1 MGVNSQDIKIGA
13 FPFLTEVHTMITW
26 KEYLIMQFLNTVT
39 FLIIQEF
46 FWLKMR
52 KRFDN
57 IIGTSKGVISR
68 NPLRGVHERVK
79 AWKER
84 EKEAILRSHRR

>member
-1 MGVNSQDIKIGA
+1 
-13 FPFLTEVHTMITW
+13 MITW

-57 IIGTSKGVISR
+57 LLGKGKIATPATHLKKIKQHVKDWR
-68 NPLRGVHERVK
+68 QRERDALVQ
-79 AWKER
+79 
-84 EKEAILRSHRR
+84 SHKKI

>member
-1 MGVNSQDIKIGA
+1 
-13 FPFLTEVHTMITW
+13 MITW
-26 KEYLIMQFLNTVT
+26 KEYLIMQFLNTIT

-52 KRFDN
+52 NRFDN
-57 IIGTSKGVISR
+57 IIGRGKEAVSR

-84 EKEAILRSHRR
+84 EKEAILRHHRK

>member
-1 MGVNSQDIKIGA
+1 
-13 FPFLTEVHTMITW
+13 MITW

-52 KRFDN
+52 NRFDN
-57 IIGTSKGVISR
+57 LIGTGKIS
-68 NPLRGVHERVK
+68 LGKEHIQKVHKHIKSWRERQRDALVQ
-79 AWKER
+79 
-84 EKEAILRSHRR
+84 SHKKK

>member
-1 MGVNSQDIKIGA
+1 
-13 FPFLTEVHTMITW
+13 MITW
-26 KEYLIMQFLNTVT
+26 KEYLIMQFLNTIT

-52 KRFDN
+52 KKFDLV
-57 IIGTSKGVISR
+57 IGKGKAAISS
-68 NPLRGVHERVK
+68 NHLREVHERVK

-84 EKEAILRSHRR
+84 EKEAILRSHRK

>member
-1 MGVNSQDIKIGA
+1 
-13 FPFLTEVHTMITW
+13 MITW

-52 KRFDN
+52 KRFDGLLEKGKIATPRAHFQN
-57 IIGTSKGVISR
+57 IKQRIKDWRQRERDALVQSHK
-68 NPLRGVHERVK
+68 RVK
-79 AWKER
+79 
-84 EKEAILRSHRR
+84 

>member
-1 MGVNSQDIKIGA
+1 MEATN
-13 FPFLTEVHTMITW
+13 MITW

-52 KRFDN
+52 KRFDT
-57 IIGTSKGVISR
+57 IVGKGKGVISK
-68 NPLRGVHERVK
+68 NPLHHVHERVK

-84 EKEAILRSHRR
+84 EKEAILRSHRK

>member
-1 MGVNSQDIKIGA
+1 
-13 FPFLTEVHTMITW
+13 MITW

-52 KRFDN
+52 KKFDN
-57 IIGTSKGVISR
+57 ILGKGKVTTPTAHLKKIKQHVKDWR
-68 NPLRGVHERVK
+68 QRERDALVQ
-79 AWKER
+79 
-84 EKEAILRSHRR
+84 SHKKL